1 MPSPTPTSST
11 LPPVLAELVAYFEPF
26 STVRRDVS
34 DQHGRGTVTLHTP
47 GINVL
52 ALNASYLPE
61 NAEDVLPLVRAWH
74 LGQDA
79 PPLVASV
86 NAVAGEDVGGLRV
99 GTFAPV
105 PDPGVI
111 VVEQVSRLHLAA
123 WAGVLAEA
131 YGAAEWAPAL
141 ARHFAGPLEGDP
153 GSVLLMAYAGGEAI
167 GALLWRDLEGGAAH
181 LWGTLDPAADAPL
194 LNAAARLS
202 GGTVRVSLP
211 DTSPLH
217 VEDAKIVG
225 FTLLP

>member
-1 MPSPTPTSST
+1 MPSPPPP

-26 STVRRDVS
+26 STVRRDF
-34 DQHGRGTVTLHTP
+34 RGAVTLHTP

-61 NAEDVLPLVRAWH
+61 DAGDVLPLVRAWH
-74 LGQDA
+74 LGQDV

-86 NAVAGEDVGGLRV
+86 SAVVGEDVGGLRV

-105 PDPGVI
+105 PDPGLI
-111 VVEQVSRLHLAA
+111 VVEQVSRLHLAT
-123 WAGVLAEA
+123 WAGVLAES
-131 YGAAEWAPAL
+131 YGAAEWAETL

-153 GSVLLMAYAGGEAI
+153 KSVLLMAYAGGEAI
-167 GALLWRDLEGGAAH
+167 GSLLWRDLGGGAAH

-194 LNAAARLS
+194 LNAAAELS
-202 GGTVRVSLP
+202 EGEVRVSLP
-211 DTSPLH
+211 DISPLH
-217 VEDAKIVG
+217 LQNGKIVT

>member
-1 MPSPTPTSST
+1 MPSPAPT

-26 STVRRDVS
+26 CTVRRDF
-34 DQHGRGTVTLHTP
+34 RGAVTLHTP

-52 ALNASYLPE
+52 ALNTSYLPE
-61 NAEDVLPLVRAWH
+61 DAGDVLPLVRAWH

-79 PPLVASV
+79 PPLVTSV
-86 NAVAGEDVGGLRV
+86 SAVAGEDVGGLRV

-111 VVEQVSRLHLAA
+111 VVEQVSRLHLPT
-123 WAGVLAEA
+123 WAGVLAES
-131 YGAAEWAPAL
+131 YGAAEWAEAL

-153 GSVLLMAYAGGEAI
+153 TSVLLMAYAGGEAI
-167 GALLWRDLEGGAAH
+167 GSLLWRELNGQGAAH

-194 LNAAARLS
+194 LNAAAQLS
-202 GGTVRVSLP
+202 GDTGSGGEVRVSLP

-217 VEDAKIVG
+217 LPDAKIVA

>member
-1 MPSPTPTSST
+1 MPSPAPT

-26 STVRRDVS
+26 STVRRDF
-34 DQHGRGTVTLHTP
+34 RGTVTLHTP

-61 NAEDVLPLVRAWH
+61 DAGDVLPLVRAWH

-86 NAVAGEDVGGLRV
+86 SAVVGEDVGGLRV
-99 GTFAPV
+99 GTFSLV

-111 VVEQVSRLHLAA
+111 VVEQVSRLHLAT

-131 YGAAEWAPAL
+131 YGAAEWAETL

-153 GSVLLMAYAGGEAI
+153 KSVLLMAYAGGEAI
-167 GALLWRDLEGGAAH
+167 GSLLWRDVNDVGAAH
-181 LWGTLDPAADAPL
+181 LWGTLDAAADAPL
-194 LNAAARLS
+194 LNAAAELS
-202 GGTVRVSLP
+202 GGTLRVSLP

-217 VEDAKIVG
+217 LSHTKIVG